1 LAETETKNREISAAS
16 LKEKSFCFSAAKR
29 RSAAGTR
36 EKRGLQFC
44 LDQNTKKKKKK
55 RDSFCRKQE
64 QKSEEKDFTSLLNF
78 LLSC

>member
-44 LDQNTKKKKKK
+44 LDATRTQRRRRRRGTVSAENKNRKVK
-55 RDSFCRKQE
+55 RK
-64 QKSEEKDFTSLLNF
+64 TSLL
-78 LLSC
+78 C